1 MPAAHTTHAVMA
13 RRTSRGRPMRMAASL
28 PATLAHV
35 PTSPMII
42 TTAVGPS
49 QGLRSPVAAA
59 T

>member
-13 RRTSRGRPMRMAASL
+13 TRTSRGRPMRMAASL
-28 PATLAHV
+28 PATLAQV

-49 QGLRSPVAAA
+49 QGPRSPVAAA